1 MLCVPERPTMSVE
14 IASASAIDTSADGA
28 CTFVVPQVFGPELCV
43 VAGTTVTITDA
54 LVATGSRPL
63 AILAT
68 DNATIGGTIDVSST
82 RTRHGAGADDLACIP
97 SGPGAGSSNG
107 AGGGA
112 GASFGSSGGGGGAGS
127 GGAVAGGM
135 AAPASHTPTVVRG
148 GCPGALGGIGTISDD
163 APGSGG
169 GAIYLLAAGT
179 LTITGT
185 IDASGAGGGA
195 GRASK
200 GGGAG
205 AGSGG
210 MIVLW
215 ASTMDVTV
223 PKIFANGGGGG
234 GGADNGASGHAGD
247 DPSAPST
254 PAAGGTGG
262 GSAGPGPGGTGAYQD
277 VAAQRGLDDV
287 TGAGGGGGGGGV
299 GFLLV
304 ISGQAIGGDLSPTP
318 AF

>member
-1 MLCVPERPTMSVE
+1 MTVN
-14 IASASAIDTSADGA
+14 IASASAIDTSADAA

-43 VAGTTVTITDA
+43 VAGTTVTISDA

-68 DNATIGGTIDVSST
+68 ENATIGGTIDVSST
-82 RTRHGAGADDLACIP
+82 RMRHGAGADDLACVP

-112 GASFGSSGGGGGAGS
+112 GASFGSSGGGGGSGS
-127 GGAVAGGM
+127 GGAVLGGM
-135 AAPASHTPTVVRG
+135 AAPTGHTPTVVRG
-148 GCPGALGGIGTISDD
+148 GCPGALGGVGTVPDD

-169 GAIYLLAAGT
+169 GAIYLLAADT

-185 IDASGAGGGA
+185 INASGAGGGA

-215 ASTMDVTV
+215 ASAMNVSAT
-223 PKIFANGGGGG
+223 IFANGGGGG
-234 GGADNGASGHAGD
+234 GGADNGASGHAGE
-247 DPSAPST
+247 DPSSPSM
-254 PAAGGTGG
+254 PAAGGLGG